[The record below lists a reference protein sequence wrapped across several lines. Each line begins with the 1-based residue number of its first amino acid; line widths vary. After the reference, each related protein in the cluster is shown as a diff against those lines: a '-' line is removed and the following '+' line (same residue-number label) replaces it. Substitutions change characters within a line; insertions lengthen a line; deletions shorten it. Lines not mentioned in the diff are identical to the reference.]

1 MNDTIIAT
9 QDLTR
14 RFDKLLAVDRLNM
27 QVGRGQVY
35 GFLGPNGAGKTTTV
49 RMLAA
54 LISPTSGAAWVDGI
68 ALGSEANDTQIRRHV
83 GILTESPGLYDK
95 LSATDNLRFYARLYE
110 VPSGDIA
117 ARVQQLLQMM
127 GLWERRADKV
137 GGFSKGMR
145 QKMAIA
151 RAMVHRPPLLFL
163 DEPTSGL
170 DPEAARLVRD
180 FIETLRSEGGSI
192 FLTTHNLDE
201 ADRLCD
207 RVGVFKQR
215 LIREDTPANLRRQ
228 LFGRRVEVQLA
239 QPLSEQ
245 QSATLRELPFISDIQ
260 TVANSQ
266 HPTISIGLSDPEA
279 QNPIL
284 VRKLV
289 ELGAAVQFVTPLE
302 ASLEDVYF
310 SLVNEGEKPQ

>member
-1 MNDTIIAT
+1 MNETIIAT
-9 QDLTR
+9 QELTR

-68 ALGSEANDTQIRRHV
+68 ALGNEANDTQIRRHV
-83 GILTESPGLYDK
+83 GILTEAPGLYDK

-110 VPSGDIA
+110 VPNGEIE

-127 GLWERRADKV
+127 GLWDRRADKV

-163 DEPTSGL
+163 DEPTAGL

-228 LFGRRVEVQLA
+228 LYGRRVEVQLA

-245 QSATLRELPFISDIQ
+245 QSATLRELPFITDIQ
-260 TVANSQ
+260 PVTNSQ

-284 VRKLV
+284 VSKLV

-310 SLVNEGEKPQ
+310 SLVNEGEKAQ